1 MQEKKGKPM
10 KLGLGLYRSLFTQEN
25 FRFAKQAGA
34 THIVAHM
41 VGYQSD
47 QVDPMWCYEEMLN
60 LRKAI
65 NAEGLE
71 LAAIEN
77 FDPILWYDV
86 LLDGP
91 RKKEQ
96 MEHLKQIIRDIGR
109 AGIPVFGYDF
119 SVAGVWGHSRG
130 PWARGGAESVAFL
143 DPEQPPM
150 PKGMI
155 WSHVVDH
162 NAPAGEFVTTTPEEH
177 WARYQY
183 FLDEIIPVAEE
194 AGVRMAAHPDD
205 PPMPTLRGTARH
217 VYQPH
222 LYQKVLDMHPSYYNA
237 CEFCLGT
244 IAEMT
249 EDDPYWA
256 IDKYS
261 KQGNIAYIH
270 FRNVKGHVPHYYEV
284 FIDEGDVDMIR
295 ILRILKRNNYEGVL
309 IPDHTPAMSC
319 AAPWHAGMAFAL
331 GYIKAAMTMINQ
343 E

>member
-1 MQEKKGKPM
+1 M
-10 KLGLGLYRSLFTQEN
+10 KLGLGLYRNMFTQEN

-41 VGYQSD
+41 VGWPGD
-47 QVDPMWCYEEMLN
+47 QVDPLWNYEEMLN
-60 LRKAI
+60 LRKSI

-91 RKKEQ
+91 RKVEQ
-96 MEHLKQIIRDIGR
+96 MENLKRIVRDIGR
-109 AGIPVFGYDF
+109 AGIPVLGYDF
-119 SVAGVWGHSRG
+119 SIAGVWGHTRG
-130 PWARGGAESVAFL
+130 QWARGGAESVAFL
-143 DPEQPPM
+143 NPEQPPM
-150 PKGMI
+150 PVGTI
-155 WSHVVDH
+155 WSVVYDK
-162 NAPAGEFVTTTPEEH
+162 NAPAGTIGTTTQEQLWE
-177 WARYQY
+177 RFKY
-183 FLDEIIPVAEE
+183 FLDEIVPVAEE

-222 LYQKVLDMHPSYYNA
+222 IYQKLLDLHPSPSNA

-244 IAEMT
+244 IMEMS
-249 EDDPYWA
+249 EGDPYEA
-256 IDKYS
+256 IDHYS
-261 KQGNIAYIH
+261 KNGNIAYVH
-270 FRNVKGHVPHYYEV
+270 FRNVRGKVPNYYEV

-295 ILRILKRNNYEGVL
+295 ILRILKKNNYTGVL

-331 GYIKAAMTMINQ
+331 GYMKAAITIIEKENL
-343 E
+343 

>member
-1 MQEKKGKPM
+1 MF
-10 KLGLGLYRSLFTQEN
+10 LQEN

-41 VGYQSD
+41 VGWQGD
-47 QVDPMWCYEEMLN
+47 QVDPIWCYDEMLN

-91 RKKEQ
+91 RKIEQ
-96 MEHLKQIIRDIGR
+96 MENLKRIVRDVGR
-109 AGIPVFGYDF
+109 AGIPVIGYDF
-119 SVAGVWGHSRG
+119 SIAGVWGHQRG

-143 DPEQPPM
+143 NPVQPPM
-150 PKGMI
+150 PLGTI
-155 WSHVVDH
+155 WSVVYDK
-162 NAPAGEFVTTTPEEH
+162 NAPAGALEPTTQEQLWE
-177 WARYQY
+177 RYKY
-183 FLDEIIPVAEE
+183 FLDEIVPVAEE

-205 PPMPTLRGTARH
+205 PPMPTLRGMARH
-217 VYQPH
+217 VYQPDI
-222 LYQKVLDMHPSYYNA
+222 YQKVLDLHPSHSNA

-244 IAEMT
+244 IMEMS
-249 EDDPYWA
+249 EGDPYQA
-256 IDKYS
+256 IDQYS
-261 KQGNIAYIH
+261 KNGNIAYIH
-270 FRNVKGHVPHYYEV
+270 FRNVKGKVPNYYEV

-295 ILRILKRNNYEGVL
+295 ILRILKRNQYDGVL
-309 IPDHTPAMSC
+309 IPDHTPSMSC

-331 GYIKAAMTMINQ
+331 GYMKAAITIIQ
-343 E
+343 AE